1 MTDRTTTQ
9 DPNTSRSSA
18 PGYGGSFNDTDRERA
33 RHAADEIKS
42 AAKDAAS
49 NTASALKNRLSGELD
64 YRKYRSRQRLNRFAE
79 ALRQT
84 GANVNQDDDYVG
96 RYMERAAEGVD
107 RMATYLDT
115 RNVDQILHDARE
127 MARRRP
133 EVFVGGLFVAGLM
146 LGRFLR
152 SSAPEASAESYDE
165 KWDEYPGYAGS
176 GASPYDA
183 SNPYDSS
190 KPYDSAAKPYESSNP
205 FVGTDVDPE
214 ASPPGEGRMP

>member
-1 MTDRTTTQ
+1 MTDRTTTH

-18 PGYGGSFNDTDRERA
+18 PGYGGSFSESDRERA
-33 RHAADEIKS
+33 RQAADEIKG

-64 YRKYRSRQRLNRFAE
+64 YRKYRSRQRLNRVAD

-84 GANVNQDDDYVG
+84 GASVTQDDDYVG

-107 RMATYLDT
+107 RMAQYLDT
-115 RNVDQILHDARE
+115 RNVDEILHDARE

-152 SSAPEASAESYDE
+152 SSAPEASDDRT
-165 KWDEYPGYAGS
+165 WDDYPGYAGS
-176 GASPYDA
+176 GASPYDPV
-183 SNPYDSS
+183 NPYDSS
-190 KPYDSAAKPYESSNP
+190 
-205 FVGTDVDPE
+205 
-214 ASPPGEGRMP
+214 ASPSSSSPYKAANPYAATDADPSATPSDEGRMS